1 MYDMNNKEIGAFGE
15 QKALQYLKSRKYDIL
30 TQNYRCRYGEIDL
43 IAKYKNTLV
52 FVEVKTRRSQKYG
65 KGMEAVNFTKMQKI
79 RKTALYY
86 LKDKSIK
93 FDILRFDVIDIFID
107 STGSITLE
115 HIKNAF

>member
-1 MYDMNNKEIGAFGE
+1 
-15 QKALQYLKSRKYDIL
+15 
-30 TQNYRCRYGEIDL
+30 
-43 IAKYKNTLV
+43 
-52 FVEVKTRRSQKYG
+52 
-65 KGMEAVNFTKMQKI
+65 MEAVNFTKMQKI